1 MSLQKSEHYQN
12 GTQNGMQNGAP
23 LKRQTTVNLDP
34 LSAAHVYYGESHSK
48 KDRVRT
54 YSSVRIPSL
63 IALAPAQP
71 LCVLCK
77 RHKN

>member
-1 MSLQKSEHYQN
+1 MSLQKSEHQQNGVQN
-12 GTQNGMQNGAP
+12 GTA

-54 YSSVRIPSL
+54 YSSVCLFSFL
-63 IALAPAQP
+63 LTT
-71 LCVLCK
+71 K
-77 RHKN
+77 